1 MFAKAITKNLRHTS
15 LLLLSFLIPGSETCR
30 ADSSFDVSIEKG
42 ALTKIKYVGDHFD
55 TNYLRENARLGGVIL
70 RYKQDQDPWSEV
82 RTDDLI
88 DVPKTHFEEHG
99 EPGRNSSVFHIGKDD
114 KRVLGVKTSIELKPS
129 ELLWSV
135 TVSNETSTPLR
146 IGDLAL
152 PLPMNSDFSKQHPG
166 HSSVFKHSFISGHG
180 SFLYWMRSN
189 SVGPFL
195 MLTPT
200 NGTHLEYWENQGK
213 EGFQIFFHSE
223 AAFADAAERG
233 GTWRQPTTGS
243 TLSAKG
249 EAADTKTFCL
259 KFQWA
264 KDYDAVRET
273 LVKEGLIDVH
283 VAPGM
288 VVPSDLTAKFAL
300 RTNEPITS
308 VEAEFPHH
316 TSIERI
322 SKQGDS
328 VIYQVQFSRLGEN
341 RLAVNFGDDKH
352 TYLEFFCTEPIET
365 LIKKRGAFIAAHQIR
380 DESKWYDG
388 LLCEWNME
396 TEVMLD
402 PSNYDRIRSW
412 RIYEITCDD
421 PGLSKPAFLASKNA
435 EFPVQAEVEALDYYI
450 DNFVWGGLQQTT
462 SEPYPYGIYG
472 ILDWKR
478 NRESDD
484 PGPDGQKHMWR
495 VYDYPHIALMYYGM
509 YKIASRYPDIETKQS
524 AEQYLQRAGQTA
536 IAMFTVPNKLVGWA
550 AYYTGLYNELA
561 YIELIEDLEKEGLTT
576 EAQELR
582 GHWETK
588 VRHFVN
594 DNPNLF
600 GSEYPFDSTGFE
612 STHALATY
620 ALRYPASLQL
630 GDVSKAKT
638 NAKSFLDKQMAANVF
653 CRGWIEPTYYH
664 LGSDY
669 RQQAGDSYTL
679 SYMSQMGGWAVLD
692 YALHHASDP
701 YPYTRLGY
709 ASYLSSWA
717 LMNTGTSDSNYGYWY
732 PGKANDGAAGGG
744 FEPSS
749 HGRTWLGQPHHRG
762 SWYYSCEEDLG
773 FCGALRM
780 AATVVT
786 QDPIFGMTCLG
797 GDLHVSDAFIE
808 AIPKDGLRRRFH
820 AILDDGKIELHS
832 GTRRF
837 AKDAP
842 IRLGLARDEIQF
854 DLEAADSPKVKH
866 NLHIGG
872 LAMGHYVVQSQGATY
887 AEFVVRD
894 DSLNTITI
902 PHSENADTSTSITI
916 KQVAISGTEARD

>member
-1 MFAKAITKNLRHTS
+1 MPQLTKVRELQWFSRVTFV
-15 LLLLSFLIPGSETCR
+15 LGFMLVGSTVCHAE
-30 ADSSFDVSIEKG
+30 SSFDVAFEKG
-42 ALTKIKYVGDHFD
+42 TLTKIKHHGDAFD
-55 TNYLRENARLGGVIL
+55 TNYLREGARLGGIVV
-70 RYKQDQDPWSEV
+70 RYKQEEKPWSQIN
-82 RTDDLI
+82 TDDLADNSYTRFEDDDAASSHGAI
-88 DVPKTHFEEHG
+88 FQLREDDTH
-99 EPGRNSSVFHIGKDD
+99 VIT
-114 KRVLGVKTSIELKPS
+114 VKTSIEVNPQGM
-129 ELLWSV
+129 LWSV
-135 TVSNETSTPLR
+135 TVRNETAKPLR
-146 IGDLAL
+146 IGDLCL
-152 PLPMNSDFSKQHPG
+152 PLRMNSDFSTQHPG

-189 SVGPFL
+189 SVGPYL

-200 NGTHLEYWENQGK
+200 GDTHLEYWENHGQD
-213 EGFQIFFHSE
+213 GFHVFFHGE

-233 GTWRQPTTGS
+233 GTWRQPTTGL
-243 TLSAKG
+243 TLAAKG
-249 EAADTKTFCL
+249 ETADTKTYQM

-264 KDYDAVRET
+264 EDYDAVRRI
-273 LVKEGLIDVH
+273 LVEEGLIDVH
-283 VAPGM
+283 VVSGM
-288 VVPSDLTAKFAL
+288 VVPNNLSAKFAL
-300 RTNEPITS
+300 RCREPIES
-308 VEAEFPHH
+308 VDAEFPQH
-316 TSIERI
+316 TTLKCVR
-322 SKQGDS
+322 KQGDTT
-328 VIYQVQFSRLGEN
+328 IYEVQFSRLGEN
-341 RLAVNFGDDKH
+341 RLTVQFGDNKQ

-365 LIKKRGAFIAAHQIR
+365 LIKKRGAFIASHQIR

-396 TEVMLD
+396 TQVMLD

-450 DNFVWGGLQQTT
+450 ENFVWGGLQQTT
-462 SEPYPYGIYG
+462 AEPYPYGIYG

-478 NRESDD
+478 NRESSDA
-484 PGPDGQKHMWR
+484 GPDGQKHMWR
-495 VYDYPHIALMYYGM
+495 VYDYPHVALMYYGM
-509 YKIASRYPDIETKQS
+509 YRVASRYPDIETKLA
-524 AEQYLQRAGQTA
+524 AEEYLQRAAQTA
-536 IAMFTVPNKLVGWA
+536 IAMFTVPDKVVGWS

-561 YIELIEDLEKEGLTT
+561 YVELIDDLEKEGLKE
-576 EAQELR
+576 EAQQLR
-582 GHWETK
+582 SHWEKK

-594 DNPNLF
+594 DSSNLF

-620 ALRYPASLQL
+620 ALRHPASLKRE
-630 GDVSKAKT
+630 DRSTVEDAAKR
-638 NAKSFLDKQMAANVF
+638 FLEQQMAANLF

-692 YALHHASDP
+692 YALHHADDP
-701 YPYTRLGY
+701 YAYARLGY

-717 LMNTGTSDSNYGYWY
+717 LMNAGTPDSNYGYWY

-744 FEPSS
+744 FEPAS

-797 GDLHVSDAFIE
+797 GDLQTSDKHLAV
-808 AIPKDGLRRRFH
+808 IPKDGIRRRFH
-820 AILDDGKIELHS
+820 AVLDQGKIELCS
-832 GTRRF
+832 ETRKF
-837 AKDAP
+837 SADVP
-842 IRLGLARDEIQF
+842 IRLSLDRDELQF
-854 DLEAADSPKVKH
+854 DLEPTDAGSVA
-866 NLHIGG
+866 NRLHVGG
-872 LAMGHYVVQSQGATY
+872 LVAGSYVLESDERKLGA
-887 AEFVVRD
+887 FVVTEDR
-894 DSLNTITI
+894 LQTIVI
-902 PHSENADTSTSITI
+902 PGAEVPLTSFRIR
-916 KQVAISGTEARD
+916 QVAASD

>member
-1 MFAKAITKNLRHTS
+1 MFAKRLTTTLVHTS
-15 LLLLSFLIPGSETCR
+15 LLTLAFVITGSAIGR
-30 ADSSFDVSIEKG
+30 ADSSFDVAVEKG
-42 ALTKIKYVGDHFD
+42 SLTQIKSVGDTFD
-55 TNYLRENARLGGVIL
+55 TNYLRQDGRLGGVVL
-70 RYKQDQDPWSEV
+70 RYKQDQDPWSQI
-82 RTDDLI
+82 RTDDLV
-88 DVPKTHFEEHG
+88 DSPTTLFEENPDRSTNKAVFQIHKDG
-99 EPGRNSSVFHIGKDD
+99 ASVLTVETSSEV
-114 KRVLGVKTSIELKPS
+114 TSNEI
-129 ELLWSV
+129 LWSA
-135 TVSNETSTPLR
+135 TVRNDTSSPLR
-146 IGDLAL
+146 IGDLSL
-152 PLPMNSDFSKQHPG
+152 PLPMHSDFSTQHPG

-189 SVGPFL
+189 SVGPYL

-200 NGTHLEYWENQGK
+200 NNTRLEYWENHGEQG
-213 EGFQIFFHSE
+213 FHIFFHSE

-233 GTWRQPTTGS
+233 GTWRQPTTGL
-243 TLSAKG
+243 TLAAKG
-249 EAADTKTFCL
+249 KPTDTKTFSL

-264 KDYDAVRET
+264 ENYDDVRRILIE
-273 LVKEGLIDVH
+273 EGLIDVH
-283 VAPGM
+283 VVPGM
-288 VVPSDLTAKFAL
+288 VVPNDLAAKFAL
-300 RTNEPITS
+300 RTNEPIKS
-308 VEAEFPHH
+308 IEAEFPHH
-316 TSIERI
+316 TSVQRI
-322 SKQGDS
+322 SESDDTT
-328 VIYQVQFSRLGEN
+328 IYQVKFSRLGEN
-341 RLAVNFGDDKH
+341 RLTVNFGDDKQ

-365 LIKKRGAFIAAHQIR
+365 LIKKRGAFIASHQIR

-396 TEVMLD
+396 TQVMLD

-435 EFPVQAEVEALDYYI
+435 EYPVQSEVEALDYYI
-450 DNFVWGGLQQTT
+450 EHFVWGGLQQTT

-478 NRESDD
+478 NRESSD
-484 PGPDGQKHMWR
+484 PGPDGRQHMWR

-509 YKIASRYPDIETKQS
+509 YKIASRHPEIETKLP
-524 AEQYLQRAGQTA
+524 AEQYLQRAARTA
-536 IAMFTVPNKLVGWA
+536 IAMFTVPDKLVGWS

-561 YIELIEDLEKEGLTT
+561 YVELIEDLENEGLTAD
-576 EAQELR
+576 AQELR
-582 GHWETK
+582 SHWEAK

-620 ALRYPASLQL
+620 ALRHPNSLQL
-630 GDVSKAKT
+630 SDPNEAETSARR
-638 NAKSFLDKQMAANVF
+638 FLDKQMAANVF

-669 RQQAGDSYTL
+669 RQQAGDTYTL

-701 YPYTRLGY
+701 YPYARLGY

-717 LMNTGTSDSNYGYWY
+717 LMNTGTPDSNYGYWY

-744 FEPSS
+744 FEPASRG
-749 HGRTWLGQPHHRG
+749 HTWLGQPHHRG

-797 GDLHVSDAFIE
+797 GELHTTDTHIE
-808 AIPKDGLRRRFH
+808 AIPKDGIRRRFH
-820 AILDDGKIELHS
+820 AIFQDRTIDLSLK
-832 GTRRF
+832 TRRF
-837 AKDAP
+837 ATGFP
-842 IRLGLARDEIQF
+842 IRLELARSEIQF
-854 DLEAADSPKVKH
+854 ELEPSKSPKGECH
-866 NLHIGG
+866 LNIAG
-872 LAMGHYVVQSQGATY
+872 LASGRYVVETGGTKC
-887 AEFVVRD
+887 AEFDVQD
-894 DSLNTITI
+894 DRLIAIALENVPGNATSFTIT
-902 PHSENADTSTSITI
+902 PAAASST
-916 KQVAISGTEARD
+916 E